1 MAWCRQQPGVGEHM
15 ATTAEQI
22 MGARGDDVAT
32 TGPDATL
39 EEVAAVLDERRIG
52 AVVVVTGDS
61 RVVGIV
67 SERDIV
73 RRLAR
78 EGAGCLAVTVGEAMT
93 DTVST
98 CSTATTTDDLMA
110 TMTEGRFRHVPVVD
124 GEERLVGIV
133 SIGDVV
139 KSTIE
144 RLRTEKESLTEYV
157 TGGY

>member
-1 MAWCRQQPGVGEHM
+1 MVSVSADVGEQM
-15 ATTAEQI
+15 ATTAGQI
-22 MGARGDDVAT
+22 MGARGSDVAT

-39 EEVAAVLDERRIG
+39 EDVAAVLEERRIG
-52 AVVVVTGDS
+52 AVVVTEADG
-61 RVVGIV
+61 RVVGIL

-73 RRLAR
+73 RRLATQ
-78 EGAGCLAVTVGEAMT
+78 GADCLHVTVAEAMT
-93 DTVST
+93 DRITT
-98 CSTATTTDDLMA
+98 CSASATTDELMT

-124 GEERLVGIV
+124 DGGGLLGIV

-144 RLRTEKESLTEYV
+144 HLRAEKESLTEYV